1 MYGNQYF
8 YNWTQSLGPYYQIP
22 TWINAP
28 YQPGSSINNY
38 SPYSRQVPA
47 INTSKFRSA
56 ATRTASYLTEAL
68 NIVNRIS
75 SSPQLSYQIMN
86 ASEMNKIAEVNK
98 LLLSTGIRIAPSI
111 YYDPEGIRLVFTDKQ
126 SNPPCCEVGVV
137 IRWS

>member
-22 TWINAP
+22 TWINPPIQSDHAL
-28 YQPGSSINNY
+28 NY
-38 SPYSRQVPA
+38 SPYNRQVPA
-47 INTSKFRSA
+47 INTAKFRNA
-56 ATRTASYLTEAL
+56 ANRTASYLTEAL

-86 ASEMNKIAEVNK
+86 ASEMNKISEVNK

-111 YYDPEGIRLVFTDKQ
+111 YYDPDGIRLVFTDKQ
-126 SNPPCCEVGVV
+126 SSPPCCEVGVV

>member
-22 TWINAP
+22 MWVNTP
-28 YQPGSSINNY
+28 YQSESTYY
-38 SPYSRQVPA
+38 SPYIRQVPA

-56 ATRTASYLTEAL
+56 ANRTAAYLTEAI

-75 SSPQLSYQIMN
+75 NSQQLSYQIMN